1 MDTHLLETVFP
12 KFRKVDI
19 NGDTH
24 TTTPL
29 SEYLPILEWYGNI
42 NRYTNQEYAATHD
55 VDDILD
61 TIKLEKLYFD
71 KAE

>member
-29 SEYLPILEWYGNI
+29 SEHLPILEWYGNI
-42 NRYTNQEYAATHD
+42 NRYTNQEYAYENISEGLI
-55 VDDILD
+55 VSYDIQ
-61 TIKLEKLYFD
+61 E
-71 KAE
+71 A